1 MAMKSVFMDTR
12 KIREKSIL
20 PSDHIKAM
28 NPTFVAKSWVN
39 TNVSVQIFHVYHIVF
54 SVYSYYF
61 DI

>member
-1 MAMKSVFMDTR
+1 MKPVFMDTK

-20 PSDHIKAM
+20 PSDHVKAM

-39 TNVSVQIFHVYHIVF
+39 TNVSVEIFHVYPIVC
-54 SVYSYYF
+54 SVYSFYF